1 MSRLDSIEVEGVTVD
16 EAVEAALSSLGAD
29 RADVDIEV
37 LSSPARGLFGIGG
50 RKARVRV
57 RRRLSTSTAPE
68 ALSAAQPDSSPP
80 PEGEASTALL
90 EHARDLLGDLLRR
103 MGFESEV
110 AIAHSEDGDC
120 LQISGDNTSVLI
132 GKHGQTLDAL
142 EYYLNRVA
150 SREEEA
156 ATRIHV
162 DCEEYRVK
170 RRRSLETLAQRMG
183 DEVKRK
189 GRSISL
195 NPMSPRDRR
204 IVHLALQSDPQVTT
218 RSSGEGYYRRL
229 VIIPEG
235 VAPRR
240 GRARGR

>member
-16 EAVEAALSSLGAD
+16 EAIEAGLSSLGAG
-29 RADVDIEV
+29 RADVDVEV
-37 LSSPARGLFGIGG
+37 LSSPTRGLFGLGG

-57 RRRLSTSTAPE
+57 MRRISPSAPPV
-68 ALSAAQPDSSPP
+68 ASAAVELARSAEGSSP
-80 PEGEASTALL
+80 ALL
-90 EHARDLLGDLLRR
+90 EHARELLADLLRR

-110 AIAHSEDGDC
+110 AIAPSEDGEC

-142 EYYLNRVA
+142 EYYLNRVV

-183 DEVKRK
+183 DEAKRK

-195 NPMSPRDRR
+195 DPMSPRDRR
-204 IVHLALQSDPQVTT
+204 IVHLALQADPEVTT

-235 VAPRR
+235 TAPRR

>member
-1 MSRLDSIEVEGVTVD
+1 MSRVDSIEVEGLTVD
-16 EAVEAALSSLGAD
+16 EAIEEALASLGAS
-29 RADVDIEV
+29 RTEVDVEV
-37 LSSPARGLFGIGG
+37 LSNPSRGLFGLGG
-50 RKARVRV
+50 RKARVSV
-57 RRRLSTSTAPE
+57 RRRLS
-68 ALSAAQPDSSPP
+68 AASSPVVARAESARRSAEISP
-80 PEGEASTALL
+80 VLI
-90 EHARDLLGDLLRR
+90 EHARDLLADLLRR
-103 MGFESEV
+103 MGFASEV
-110 AIAHSEDGDC
+110 AIARGEDGEC
-120 LQISGDNTSVLI
+120 LQISGDNTNVLI

-162 DCEEYRVK
+162 DCEDYRVK
-170 RRRSLETLAQRMG
+170 RRRSLETLAERMG
-183 DEVKRK
+183 DEAKRK
-189 GRSISL
+189 GRPISL

-204 IVHLALQSDPQVTT
+204 IVHLALQPDPKLTT

-235 VAPRR
+235 AAARR